1 MSAEQLPVL
10 WIWGP
15 PGVGKT
21 TVGWEIWSELAAAGI
36 TAGYLDIDQLGMS
49 EPAPADDP
57 HRYRRK
63 AQNLAAVIPHYGA
76 AGAQIVVVSGTCGIE
91 HARAF
96 AENPAVTL
104 CRLRLDHDE
113 LRRRL
118 SGRGWDPGMI
128 ADALAEAT
136 QLDASTIADVS
147 VDTTGLSVAEVIRS
161 LRRQVG
167 DWPRAEAPTSVP
179 AGGVSALPGDIVW
192 LCGPTGVGKSTI
204 GWEVFAR
211 AAWAD
216 GRRAALIDLQQIGFL
231 EPASADDPDNHRL
244 KARNLAA
251 MWSTLRT
258 DGTDCLVIVGAVDE
272 PDQIRTYTDAL
283 PAATFT
289 LIRLQAGRD
298 QLAERIAR
306 RGAGEGPRLPGD
318 RLYGRDAADLARV
331 ADRAAADTV
340 RLAHTGIGDVV
351 IDTDE
356 LTIDETTNA
365 VRRHLGH

>member
-1 MSAEQLPVL
+1 MSSEHLPVL

-21 TVGWEIWSELAAAGI
+21 TIGWEIWSELAAAGI

-63 AQNLAAVIPHYGA
+63 AENLAAVVPDYGA
-76 AGAQIVVVSGTCGIE
+76 AGAQIVVSGTCGIE
-91 HARAF
+91 HAREF

-113 LRRRL
+113 LRIRL
-118 SGRGWDPGMI
+118 SGRGWDPDLVAI
-128 ADALAEAT
+128 AIAEAT
-136 QLDASTIADVS
+136 HLDASTIADVS

-161 LRRQVG
+161 LRRQLG
-167 DWPRAEAPTSVP
+167 QWPRAGAPAGVP
-179 AGGVSALPGDIVW
+179 AGGVSDLPGDVVW
-192 LCGPTGVGKSTI
+192 LCGPTGVGKSTV
-204 GWEVFAR
+204 GWEIFAR
-211 AAWAD
+211 AAWTD
-216 GRRAALIDLQQIGFL
+216 GRRTALIDLQQIGFL
-231 EPASADDPDNHRL
+231 EPASAGDPDNHRL

-251 MWSTLRT
+251 MWPAIRA
-258 DGTDCLVIVGAVDE
+258 DGTDCLVIVGAVD
-272 PDQIRTYTDAL
+272 DHHQIRAYTDAL
-283 PAATFT
+283 PAAKFT
-289 LIRLQAGRD
+289 LIRLRAGRD
-298 QLAERIAR
+298 RLAERIAR

-318 RLYGRDAADLARV
+318 RLHGRDAAELARF

-351 IDTDE
+351 IDTDD
-356 LTIDETTNA
+356 LTVDETTNA
-365 VRRHLGH
+365 VRRHIGH